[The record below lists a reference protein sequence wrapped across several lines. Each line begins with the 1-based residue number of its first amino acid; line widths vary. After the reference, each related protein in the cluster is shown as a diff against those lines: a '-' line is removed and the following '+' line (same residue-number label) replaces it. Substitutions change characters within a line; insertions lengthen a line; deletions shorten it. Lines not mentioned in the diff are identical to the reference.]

1 MSSSV
6 SIIITN
12 YNYGHYIE
20 EAIDSA
26 LQQTHKEIEVIVVD
40 DGSTDNS
47 REILATYGNRIK
59 TVFQANQGLP
69 SARNAGIAIAT
80 GEYLLFLDADDILL
94 PNACSDLLLG
104 FCEHPDCGV
113 IFGNSERVYS
123 DKITRKPHCQ
133 EVRYFTHQEILFDNP
148 ISVSE
153 ALIKRE
159 ILEEIGCFRP
169 ELLQSEDNDFWI
181 RASKAFSIFH
191 IDALVTRLRMHGANM
206 SWDQVRQ
213 LTWELQMKLAHDDG
227 SFHMRKSLAVIC
239 HKLAYEYRIRG
250 EKLLF
255 RKYTIVSLTYYPL
268 YWKNYAYLV
277 YSFFM
282 S

>member
-1 MSSSV
+1 MPSLI
-6 SIIITN
+6 SIIIPN
-12 YNYGHYIE
+12 YNYGHYLK

-26 LQQTHKEIEVIVVD
+26 LQQTYQEIEVIVVD

-47 REILATYGNRIK
+47 SEILATYDNRIK
-59 TVFQANQGLP
+59 TVFQTNQGLP
-69 SARNAGIAIAT
+69 SARNAGITIAT

-94 PNACSDLLLG
+94 PNACLDLLQG
-104 FCEHPDCGV
+104 FHEHPECGV

-123 DKITRKPHCQ
+123 EKTTRKPHYQ
-133 EVRYFTHQEILFDNP
+133 EIRYFTHQEILFDNP

-153 ALIKRE
+153 ALVKRE
-159 ILEEIGCFRP
+159 ILGKIGCFRP

-206 SWDQVRQ
+206 SWDQVKQ
-213 LTWELQMKLAHDDG
+213 LTWELQMKLTHDDG
-227 SFHMRKSLAVIC
+227 SFHMRKTLAVLC
-239 HKLAYEYRIRG
+239 HKLAYEYRIQG
-250 EKLLF
+250 EKRLF
-255 RKYTIVSLTYYPL
+255 RKYTVASLKYYPL

-282 S
+282 P